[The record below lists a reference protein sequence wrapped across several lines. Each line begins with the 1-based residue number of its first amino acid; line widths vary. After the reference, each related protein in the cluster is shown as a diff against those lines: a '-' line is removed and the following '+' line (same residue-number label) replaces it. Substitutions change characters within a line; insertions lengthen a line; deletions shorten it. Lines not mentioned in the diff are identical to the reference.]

1 MKIIRGIHNLPM
13 SFSGCVLTMGNFDG
27 VHLGHQ
33 TLLACLKQAK
43 QHYNLPTVVMIF
55 EPQPLEY
62 FQPDNAPARLTSF
75 QEKYYQLEQLG
86 IDYLLCIPFNRQVA
100 TLSADDFVQQWLINQ
115 LQVQYIIVGDDF
127 AFGRKREGDIT
138 LLAHYAKQG
147 HFTLKSLP
155 TYYYQAQ
162 RVSSTAIRQA
172 LSSSNF
178 NLASQLLGRPYT
190 ICGKVIHGN
199 ALARQIGFPTAN
211 IQLHR
216 LKPALHGVYLV
227 EVTNTL
233 TKRCYQGI
241 ANIGIRPTIDGKYAT
256 LEVNIFD
263 FNQDIYGQYL
273 TVYFKK
279 KIRDEKKFT
288 SLDDLKQQIIQDVCI
303 ARNISAKF

>member
-13 SFSGCVLTMGNFDG
+13 SLKGCVLTMGNFDG

-33 TLLACLKQAK
+33 SLIAHLKQAK

-75 QEKYYQLEQLG
+75 QEKYYQLQQLH
-86 IDYLLCIPFNRQVA
+86 IDYLLCIPFNHQVA
-100 TLSADDFVQQWLINQ
+100 MLSPDDFVQQWLINQ
-115 LQVQYIIVGDDF
+115 LQVHYIIVGDDF
-127 AFGRKREGDIT
+127 AFGRKRAGDIA
-138 LLAHYAKQG
+138 LLTHYAKAG
-147 HFTLKSLP
+147 HFALNSLP
-155 TYYYQAQ
+155 TYYYQGQ

-172 LSSSNF
+172 LSLSQF
-178 NLASQLLGRPYT
+178 DLAQQLLGRPYT

-199 ALARQIGFPTAN
+199 ALARQLGFPTAN

-216 LKPALHGVYLV
+216 LKPALHGVYQV
-227 EVTNTL
+227 EVVNHANNNS
-233 TKRCYQGI
+233 YQGI
-241 ANIGIRPTIDGKYAT
+241 ANIGVRPTIDGKCAT

-273 TVYFKK
+273 TVHFKK
-279 KIRDEKKFT
+279 KIRNEKKFA
-288 SLDDLKQQIIQDVCI
+288 SVDELKQQIAQDVCI